1 MHNFTA
7 CHHDRSRR
15 DGRMSFIVC
24 ECTVTKNSMKIRG
37 HTPHAYIGYA
47 VGVASRLATVIK
59 VATHHRTQYL
69 SPKV

>member
-1 MHNFTA
+1 
-7 CHHDRSRR
+7 
-15 DGRMSFIVC
+15 MSFIVC

-47 VGVASRLATVIK
+47 VGVASRLATIIK
-59 VATHHRTQYL
+59 FATHHRTQYL